1 MFCFRNFVFK
11 LRGLE
16 YKISKLVIKEIQE
29 KQDNLNKSHPC
40 SRYNANSDKKNN
52 VGCILT
58 LILGSFSLV
67 IDLRYNFVTHFLQ

>member
-11 LRGLE
+11 LGGLE

-40 SRYNANSDKKNN
+40 SRYNANSDKKKTMLD
-52 VGCILT
+52 V
-58 LILGSFSLV
+58 F
-67 IDLRYNFVTHFLQ
+67 